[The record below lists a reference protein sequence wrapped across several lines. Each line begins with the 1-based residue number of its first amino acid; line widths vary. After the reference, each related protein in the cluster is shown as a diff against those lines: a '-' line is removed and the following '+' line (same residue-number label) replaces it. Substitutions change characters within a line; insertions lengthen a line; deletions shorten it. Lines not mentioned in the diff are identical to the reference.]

1 MKITKLVLSAV
12 SVAVGAALLA
22 VSIIDLVKNDYL

>member
-12 SVAVGAALLA
+12 SVAVSAALLA
-22 VSIIDLVKNDYL
+22 VSIVDLVRNDYL